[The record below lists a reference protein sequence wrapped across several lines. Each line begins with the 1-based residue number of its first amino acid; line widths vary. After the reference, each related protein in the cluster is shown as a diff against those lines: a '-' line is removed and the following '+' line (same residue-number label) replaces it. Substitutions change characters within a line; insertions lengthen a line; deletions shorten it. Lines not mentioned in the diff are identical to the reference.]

1 MGTDVGSAGKGGVF
15 VTTINPIITFLII
28 SLINKSINKTQIL
41 GVFIGALGGCV
52 ILDVFRLGV
61 ESFFIH
67 ENFYFLICAIT
78 WGVITVVMTY
88 GQKEYDSLSY
98 IFLCYFLTSI
108 IAFFFVDFSELT
120 TLSNYSNRFLINFF
134 FVSIGAMCFGTS
146 IYMYAGPRLGAVETS
161 VFIFTVPFIAI
172 STANIFLGEAIT
184 LNLILGGCMAI
195 ISVYLVNF
203 KS

>member
-1 MGTDVGSAGKGGVF
+1 MCLAMISWGIAWTNAKIVNDYFSYNNLVFMRYFSSFIVFLPVLLLRGKSFLMPSRKTIINIASVSFLYYLYNIYFFMGTDVGSAGKGGVF

-88 GQKEYDSLSY
+88 GHKEYDSLSY
-98 IFLCYFLTSI
+98 IFLRKQQNLYNFL
-108 IAFFFVDFSELT
+108 
-120 TLSNYSNRFLINFF
+120 
-134 FVSIGAMCFGTS
+134 
-146 IYMYAGPRLGAVETS
+146 
-161 VFIFTVPFIAI
+161 
-172 STANIFLGEAIT
+172 
-184 LNLILGGCMAI
+184 
-195 ISVYLVNF
+195 
-203 KS
+203 